1 LINNEFLRQAP
12 FFRLIFPLILGIVL
26 RINFSIP
33 NSYMFCL
40 LVITF
45 LVAFCFTIFKNL
57 SINYKQRWIPGF
69 SIHLII
75 FCLGILLTD
84 LKFQSF
90 ENKWNEANSPVSLIG
105 IVSDPP
111 GVKLNSI
118 QCFVAADQIA
128 QGKKFSPCNAKILVY
143 FQKDSNSLKLKAGDA
158 VIMRLQLNKI
168 KSTGNP
174 FEFDYSKY
182 LSYQGVHLS
191 GYVNNQSWK
200 LLTNNKLPFY
210 QMIAYNVRAKLLS
223 IFTKIGLS
231 GDELGVTSAL
241 IIGDKTYLDDDIK
254 QAYVASGT
262 MHILAV
268 SGMHVALLYWVLNML
283 LSFLDG
289 NKLGRIIKLILLLL
303 AVWFYALITGLG
315 GSILRAA
322 TMITFI
328 IVGQSFNKNINIF
341 NSLAVSAFL
350 LLIINPFNLID
361 VGFQLSYCAVISIVI
376 FYPFIYE
383 IIDFKYWLPDQL
395 WSLTAV
401 TIAAQVLTSPI
412 SLFYFHQFPNLFLVS
427 NLVMI
432 PLSTLIMY
440 FVMVLLPLSGFS
452 WLAKIMGKV
461 LDFLVWL
468 LNKVVLTIE
477 HLPYALTKGVYITWL
492 DVCLLYILVCFVTLY
507 LLRRSASYLIIALS
521 SIVLLLLHGSLV
533 KYQNSVRKE
542 IVVYNDAKN
551 IVIQFHNGNKSV
563 WIVGARDSRIDRY
576 MNIAIQAR
584 KVKENKIYFLD
595 SIQQQTKSKGKW
607 LQSYLWVRGNCIQF
621 FDKKIV
627 ICDGEEVARTP
638 ANPLKADYL
647 IVRDVKGSSL
657 QELKNNYLVQMV
669 VLNANIKGTKAKRT
683 EEIFDD
689 NKVPVYS
696 IGAKGAWVLNL
707 ED

>member
-1 LINNEFLRQAP
+1 LGNNDFLRQAP
-12 FFRLIFPLILGIVL
+12 FLRLIFPLIIGIVL

-33 NSYMFCL
+33 EGYVFSL
-40 LVITF
+40 LTITF
-45 LVAFCFTIFKNL
+45 VAAFCFTIFEKL
-57 SINYKQRWIPGF
+57 AINYRYRWIPGL

-75 FCLGILLTD
+75 FCLGVIFTD
-84 LKFQSF
+84 VKFQSF
-90 ENKWNEANSPVSLIG
+90 ENKWNETNSPVNLIG
-105 IVSDPP
+105 IVSEPP
-111 GVKLNSI
+111 GVKPNSI
-118 QCFVAADQIA
+118 QCFVAVDQIA
-128 QGKKFSPCNAKILVY
+128 QGKQFSPSNTKILVY
-143 FQKDSNSLKLKAGDA
+143 IQKDSNSLKLKAGDA
-158 VIMRLQLNKI
+158 IVMRLQLNKI

-174 FEFDYSKY
+174 FEFDYGKY

-191 GYVNNQSWK
+191 GYVNGHSWK

-210 QMIAYNVRAKLLS
+210 QMIAYNVQAKLLS

-283 LSFLDG
+283 LSFLER
-289 NKLGRIIKLILLLL
+289 NKLSRIIKLILLLL

-383 IIDFKYWLPDQL
+383 IIDFNDWLPDQL

-401 TIAAQVLTSPI
+401 TIAAQILTTPI

-432 PLSTLIMY
+432 PLSTIIMY
-440 FVMVLLPLSGFS
+440 FVMVLLPLSGFN

-492 DVCLLYILVCFVTLY
+492 DVCLLYMFVCFVTLY
-507 LLRRSASYLIIALS
+507 LLRKSGLYFAVALS
-521 SIVLLLLHGSLV
+521 SIALLLLHGSLV

-595 SIQQQTKSKGKW
+595 SVQQQTKGKGKW
-607 LQSYLWVRGNCIQF
+607 LESYLWVRGNCIQF

-627 ICDGEEVARTP
+627 ISDGNEVTRTT
-638 ANPLKADYL
+638 ANPIKADYL
-647 IVRDVKGSSL
+647 IVRDLKGSSL
-657 QELKNNYLVQMV
+657 QELKNNYLVQLV
-669 VLNANIKGTKAKRT
+669 VLNASIKEPKAKRA

-689 NKVPVYS
+689 KKVPVYS
-696 IGAKGAWVLNL
+696 IDAKGAWVFNL
-707 ED
+707 TD